1 MHPVSKRRRSAKFLS
16 STFEPSFSPGEC
28 CKNACRCI
36 SCCTVFVITDSRAGC
51 VRSSRSPWYRKASER
66 GEIAPGWDTKCEN
79 DNQTEEPRIEETR
92 HPSGHPEG
100 LLFRHFPSTAV
111 DRGVH
116 LTVVTWHSSFENC
129 CPVGITQI
137 EDQSP
142 SRPPPLA
149 GISAAPLRNGGRVR
163 HFRFSSEL
171 LRRISLLTV
180 KVINKRKKTFR
191 RFFDELRLHV
201 GGESRQMRS
210 RRDSSY
216 VVNGLSRRSSQ
227 LGLAFSPLH
236 DVDKYAVDESP
247 TQETQTGKV
256 RRASSSQPEKGLSAP
271 SHNARFNTKIKRG
284 DRVMLEIRSSEV
296 FEGDV
301 EYFSEK
307 SVELYN
313 IFCQATNTE
322 YEGSM
327 VFYRNEVVAISR
339 ISESTESDNSLP
351 EKGGFPEELKK
362 IKMHPD
368 EFARLKQ
375 MTFDFVFVDT
385 FGPRFKDAVEVLSNR
400 ESVAVVGLGST
411 FTRGKQLSL
420 LMMADFKQV
429 FIFDMFCLVDL
440 KELKEILQSS
450 FICKVV
456 HDGSALFDCLYH
468 KYKVEMKN
476 VFDTQVT

>member
-1 MHPVSKRRRSAKFLS
+1 M
-16 STFEPSFSPGEC
+16 
-28 CKNACRCI
+28 
-36 SCCTVFVITDSRAGC
+36 
-51 VRSSRSPWYRKASER
+51 
-66 GEIAPGWDTKCEN
+66 
-79 DNQTEEPRIEETR
+79 
-92 HPSGHPEG
+92 
-100 LLFRHFPSTAV
+100 
-111 DRGVH
+111 
-116 LTVVTWHSSFENC
+116 
-129 CPVGITQI
+129 
-137 EDQSP
+137 
-142 SRPPPLA
+142 
-149 GISAAPLRNGGRVR
+149 AA
-163 HFRFSSEL
+163 
-171 LRRISLLTV
+171 
-180 KVINKRKKTFR
+180 
-191 RFFDELRLHV
+191 
-201 GGESRQMRS
+201 
-210 RRDSSY
+210 
-216 VVNGLSRRSSQ
+216 
-227 LGLAFSPLH
+227 
-236 DVDKYAVDESP
+236 
-247 TQETQTGKV
+247 
-256 RRASSSQPEKGLSAP
+256 
-271 SHNARFNTKIKRG
+271 KIKRG

-476 VFDTQVT
+476 VFDTQVVDSMEFEQEENTIVKRNLSECLSHHFNFPPSLLSAAMDDMPDKNWLERPIIKSNKIKAAQLITYLLSLRDHLVSKIHQKYTDRIHTEYTKYKHISDHELMMMRNMSLHSSKS